1 MNDDVDVEAVVT
13 DSVDAEVA
21 IDGPEADVSRI
32 VPVDVDTAE
41 MVKSES
47 EAEDTVAKVVV
58 ETVDVSV
65 SEDVDVLGPPADVED
80 GVVSVTVDCNAELK
94 DFVDVSGPA
103 ATADTVVADGVD
115 SDVVVVVTSKAAS
128 IGGTEAETVPVPV
141 ADEEPDGASVVV
153 SVKDGGLGPVVA
165 EDNKVGETVVEDS
178 AVGAFVSEVVLP

>member
-13 DSVDAEVA
+13 DSVDDAEVA
-21 IDGPEADVSRI
+21 IDGPEADVSSM

-47 EAEDTVAKVVV
+47 EAGAKVVV
-58 ETVDVSV
+58 EIVDVSV
-65 SEDVDVLGPPADVED
+65 SEDVDVLGPPVDVED

-115 SDVVVVVTSKAAS
+115 SDVVAVVTPKAVS
-128 IGGTEAETVPVPV
+128 IGGTEAETVAVPVP
-141 ADEEPDGASVVV
+141 DEEPDGASVVV

-165 EDNKVGETVVEDS
+165 EDDEVGESVVEDS
-178 AVGAFVSEVVLP
+178 AMGALAFEVVLP